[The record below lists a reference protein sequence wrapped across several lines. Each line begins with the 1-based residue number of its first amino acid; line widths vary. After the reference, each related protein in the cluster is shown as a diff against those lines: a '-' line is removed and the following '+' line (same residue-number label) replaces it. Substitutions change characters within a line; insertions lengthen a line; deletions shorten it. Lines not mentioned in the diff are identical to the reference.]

1 MLENHLSLWG
11 REYLQTR
18 CAFKPLGT
26 PFGVTYERFAG
37 QKQNPQNEKLHGM
50 LHSSPQ
56 EAVVQVTSAGGRQG
70 RDLLVAAAFQI
81 RLDLEQQVAIALN
94 EAVGLQ
100 RFDESPGESLG
111 CRRNLK

>member
-1 MLENHLSLWG
+1 
-11 REYLQTR
+11 
-18 CAFKPLGT
+18 
-26 PFGVTYERFAG
+26 
-37 QKQNPQNEKLHGM
+37 M

-70 RDLLVAAAFQI
+70 RDLLVATALQI

-100 RFDESPGESLG
+100 RLDESPGESLG
-111 CRRNLK
+111 CKRNLNRATVLFDGHGCTHLMATCLTAGVP